1 MTVTNEARA
10 GQLNQP
16 VPEGHLPVTQVVD
29 ALHASYRQVDHWIRQ
44 GWVDVE
50 GRDCGSGN
58 HRTIDPRALVVL
70 RVMDELV
77 HVGIAPSKA
86 GRIAA
91 QLVADPSSEHL
102 EGAIRLAV
110 HWEAIAA

>member
-1 MTVTNEARA
+1 MTTTNEARV
-10 GQLNQP
+10 GQINQP
-16 VPEGHLPVTQVVD
+16 IPEGHMSITDVV
-29 ALHASYRQVDHWIRQ
+29 AHLHASYRQVDHWIRQ

-50 GRDCGSGN
+50 GRNCGSGN
-58 HRTIDPRALVVL
+58 HRTIDPTALVVL

-86 GRIAA
+86 GRIAG
-91 QLVADPSSEHL
+91 QLTADPSSEHL